1 MKQEIAAYPVIIEK
15 CNDESGHYYAITS
28 PNIQGLVT
36 DGQTI
41 GEALYHAEDA
51 MATMIDLQ
59 GYPRVQDPTKWK
71 LEKKQQISWVKVNMT
86 KWRSKYSK
94 TVRRNISL
102 PEDLNNWAKKNKINV
117 SKVTTEALRQMQA
130 L

>member
-51 MATMIDLQ
+51 MATMLDLQ
-59 GYPRVQDPTKWK
+59 GYPRVQDPKKWK
-71 LEKKQQISWVKVNMT
+71 LEKS
-86 KWRSKYSK
+86 SKYLGLK
-94 TVRRNISL
+94 LI
-102 PEDLNNWAKKNKINV
+102 
-117 SKVTTEALRQMQA
+117 
-130 L
+130 

>member
-1 MKQEIAAYPVIIEK
+1 
-15 CNDESGHYYAITS
+15 
-28 PNIQGLVT
+28 
-36 DGQTI
+36 
-41 GEALYHAEDA
+41 
-51 MATMIDLQ
+51 MATMLDLQ

-102 PEDLNNWAKKNKINV
+102 PEDLNNWAKKIKLMYQKLQRKLCVKCKLSNI
-117 SKVTTEALRQMQA
+117 SLI
-130 L
+130 

>member
-1 MKQEIAAYPVIIEK
+1 
-15 CNDESGHYYAITS
+15 
-28 PNIQGLVT
+28 
-36 DGQTI
+36 
-41 GEALYHAEDA
+41 
-51 MATMIDLQ
+51 
-59 GYPRVQDPTKWK
+59 
-71 LEKKQQISWVKVNMT
+71 MT

-130 L
+130 